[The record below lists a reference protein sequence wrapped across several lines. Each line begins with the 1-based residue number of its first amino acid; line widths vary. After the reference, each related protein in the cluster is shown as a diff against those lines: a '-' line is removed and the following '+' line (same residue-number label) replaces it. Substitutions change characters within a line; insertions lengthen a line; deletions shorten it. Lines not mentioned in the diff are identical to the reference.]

1 MNKQYPRLERAAGLY
16 LKPTP
21 TKGRG
26 VFCDHDLKKGTV
38 LEVTPALILNEDATD
53 HIDKTRLVNYTFTVG
68 KLTKSLAKKKKLKD
82 VSQASCVIMGL
93 MSYCNHSEKPNAEI
107 LWEEKLGTV
116 YHTLQVTRD
125 IPKHTEICTSYGA
138 GWFDDRKEMFSGK

>member
-1 MNKQYPRLERAAGLY
+1 MNRQYPRLERAPGLY

-26 VFCDHDLKKGTV
+26 VFCDHDLKKGDV
-38 LEVTPALILNEDATD
+38 LEVTPALILNEDATE
-53 HIDKTRLVNYTFTVG
+53 HVDKTRLVNYTFTVG
-68 KLTKSLAKKKKLKD
+68 RLGKALAKKKKLKD
-82 VSQASCVIMGL
+82 PSQASCLIMGL
-93 MSYCNHSEKPNAEI
+93 MSYCNHSEEPNAEI
-107 LWEEKLGTV
+107 VWEEKLGTI

-138 GWFDDRKEMFSGK
+138 GWFDDREEMFAKK